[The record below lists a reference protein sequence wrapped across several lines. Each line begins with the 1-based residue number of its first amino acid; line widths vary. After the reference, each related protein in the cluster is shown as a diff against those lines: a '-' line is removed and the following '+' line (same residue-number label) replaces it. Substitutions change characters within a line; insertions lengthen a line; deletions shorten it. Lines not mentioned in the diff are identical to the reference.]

1 MNNNN
6 FFEPEYDSL
15 NKKNKKKKFIFE
27 KSKVYL
33 ITILLLF
40 FSIILFF
47 QINYIFKSNKD
58 KDYEIQMLKK
68 KLEQIIIN
76 STLEVNKSKIPKK
89 IEEAF
94 SYDKE
99 FFNNNFMFSS
109 EDINKIGYFIMYQ
122 SHTIEKGMS
131 HFKLRPFG
139 KKKILSI
146 LNLLKKDL
154 KYNNYQND
162 FSFINGINIL
172 REYKELYEKNKWKN
186 RKEYYKITI
195 FLENFKNI
203 TKTKTGAFTLSLDDL
218 KKDYNINYKR
228 FVKSRH
234 STRNYK
240 NETLKLEDI
249 KYAIDIARY
258 SPSACN
264 RQYIKVHY
272 YPEGKMKNNII
283 DYSLG
288 KGGIYLDGVNTFI
301 ITFDA
306 NGLISGGERNQGY
319 FNAGLFSMNLV
330 NAFHS
335 LGIGTCFIQFHNSIR
350 EEKKL
355 KILNK
360 IPLNERIAVILYA
373 GYYDKKSIF
382 AKSPRKDIKDYF
394 TLHK

>member
-1 MNNNN
+1 M
-6 FFEPEYDSL
+6 
-15 NKKNKKKKFIFE
+15 
-27 KSKVYL
+27 
-33 ITILLLF
+33 
-40 FSIILFF
+40 
-47 QINYIFKSNKD
+47 
-58 KDYEIQMLKK
+58 
-68 KLEQIIIN
+68 
-76 STLEVNKSKIPKK
+76 
-89 IEEAF
+89 
-94 SYDKE
+94 
-99 FFNNNFMFSS
+99 
-109 EDINKIGYFIMYQ
+109 
-122 SHTIEKGMS
+122 
-131 HFKLRPFG
+131 
-139 KKKILSI
+139 
-146 LNLLKKDL
+146 

-172 REYKELYEKNKWKN
+172 REYKQLYEKNKWTN

-234 STRNYK
+234 TTRNYK

-306 NGLISGGERNQGY
+306 NGLISGGERNQG
-319 FNAGLFSMNLV
+319 FLMQVF
-330 NAFHS
+330 F
-335 LGIGTCFIQFHNSIR
+335 
-350 EEKKL
+350 
-355 KILNK
+355 
-360 IPLNERIAVILYA
+360 P
-373 GYYDKKSIF
+373 
-382 AKSPRKDIKDYF
+382 
-394 TLHK
+394 

>member
-1 MNNNN
+1 
-6 FFEPEYDSL
+6 
-15 NKKNKKKKFIFE
+15 
-27 KSKVYL
+27 
-33 ITILLLF
+33 
-40 FSIILFF
+40 
-47 QINYIFKSNKD
+47 
-58 KDYEIQMLKK
+58 
-68 KLEQIIIN
+68 
-76 STLEVNKSKIPKK
+76 
-89 IEEAF
+89 
-94 SYDKE
+94 
-99 FFNNNFMFSS
+99 
-109 EDINKIGYFIMYQ
+109 
-122 SHTIEKGMS
+122 MS

-139 KKKILSI
+139 QKKIFSI
-146 LNLLKKDL
+146 INLLKKDI

-172 REYKELYEKNKWKN
+172 REYKRVYEDNKWTNKN
-186 RKEYYKITI
+186 EYKNISI
-195 FLENFKNI
+195 FLDKFKNI
-203 TKTKTGAFTLSLDDL
+203 SKSKVGAFILTSDEL
-218 KKDYNINYKR
+218 KKDYNIDYKK

-240 NETLKLEDI
+240 NITLKLEDI
-249 KYAIDIARY
+249 KSAIDIARY

-272 YPEGKMKNNII
+272 FPKGKMKKNII

-288 KGGIYLDGVNTFI
+288 KGGIYLEGVNTFI
-301 ITFDA
+301 ITFDV
-306 NGLISGGERNQGY
+306 NGLFSIGERNQGY

-335 LGIGTCFIQFHNSIR
+335 LGIGTCFIQFHNSFR

-382 AKSPRKDIKDYF
+382 AVSPRKDIEDYF
-394 TLHK
+394 ILHK